1 MNLTYGSQG
10 AAVKQLQ
17 TALNGAGYGLAVD
30 GIYGAK
36 TQAAVRDYQR
46 KNGLSVDG
54 IAGTQTQS
62 KLYGTSGASGT
73 SGTGSTSNAAT
84 EPSKEVPKAPDFS
97 YDPATDEAYQN
108 ALKNLNDIKGQG
120 APTYTSTYDQ
130 QMSDIYNK
138 IMNRDKF
145 TYDLNEDALY
155 NQYKDQYTQQ
165 GRMAMMD
172 TMGQAAALTG
182 GYGSSYGQAV
192 GQQQY
197 DAYLQSLNDIVP
209 DLYSAAYDRYN
220 AEGDQLL
227 RQYQLTGDLRD
238 TEYNRY
244 LDEYNRYMDTLSNLQ
259 AQESELYNRGYD
271 NWLNAQDMQYKR
283 QQDAYDKAVSMI
295 STLGYMPSADELAL
309 AGMSDAEAQ
318 RWLKYYNDQQAAA
331 MYSGGGS
338 GGSRKSGSGSDDSFS
353 PTSPRY
359 NTLLNLINDSAA
371 RYSATEKENIVN
383 KYASSGEITE
393 SERQNLN
400 ALIEAKLDEKM
411 AAYK

>member
-1 MNLTYGSQG
+1 MNLTYGSSG
-10 AAVKQLQ
+10 EDVKKLQ
-17 TALNGAGYGLAVD
+17 TALNNSGYGLAVD

-36 TQAAVRDYQR
+36 TQAAVRDYQS

-54 IAGTQTQS
+54 IAGTQTQG
-62 KLYGTSGASGT
+62 KLYGTAGAGAS
-73 SGTGSTSNAAT
+73 T

-120 APTYTSTYDQ
+120 APAYTSTYDQ

-155 NQYKDQYTQQ
+155 NQYKDQYTQL

-220 AEGDQLL
+220 AEGDQMLQ
-227 RQYQLTGDLRD
+227 QYQLTGDLRD
-238 TEYNRY
+238 TEYSRY
-244 LDEYNRYMDTLSNLQ
+244 MDDYNRYMDSLANAQ

-338 GGSRKSGSGSDDSFS
+338 GGSRRSSGGSGNGSNGETDDTILADAAAFASKHQQI
-353 PTSPRY
+353 PG
-359 NTLLNLINDSAA
+359 DS
-371 RYSATEKENIVN
+371 YSATYYLSKKGYTEAEQQKWRDAVNELYRNN
-383 KYASSGEITE
+383 KY
-393 SERQNLN
+393 N
-400 ALIEAKLDEKM
+400 K
-411 AAYK
+411 

>member
-10 AAVKQLQ
+10 EEVKKLQ
-17 TALNGAGYGLAVD
+17 TALNSAGYGLAVD

-36 TQAAVRDYQR
+36 TQAAVKDYQS
-46 KNGLSVDG
+46 KNGLTTDG

-62 KLYGTSGASGT
+62 KLYGTEGSGT
-73 SGTGSTSNAAT
+73 T

-97 YDPATDEAYQN
+97 YDASTDAAYQN
-108 ALKNLNDIKGQG
+108 ALNSLNAHKESG
-120 APTYTSTYDQ
+120 APTYSATYDQ
-130 QMSDIYNK
+130 QLNDIYDK

-145 TYDLNEDALY
+145 KYDLNEDALY

-182 GYGSSYGQAV
+182 GYSSSYGQAV

-209 DLYSAAYDRYN
+209 ELYSAAYDRYN
-220 AEGDQLL
+220 AEGDQMLQ
-227 RQYQLTGDLRD
+227 QYQLTGDLRD
-238 TEYNRY
+238 TEYSRY

-271 NWLNAQDMQYKR
+271 KWLNAQDMQYKR

-295 STLGYMPSADELAL
+295 SNLGYMPSAEELAL

-331 MYSGGGS
+331 LYSGGS
-338 GGSRKSGSGSDDSFS
+338 GGSRKSGSGSDYDSDGG
-353 PTSPRY
+353 
-359 NTLLNLINDSAA
+359 TLDPIIADAAAFASKHPQMSAYDSLTTHYLDKMG
-371 RYSATEKENIVN
+371 YSDAERAQWRAYVHELYSQN
-383 KYASSGEITE
+383 KY
-393 SERQNLN
+393 N
-400 ALIEAKLDEKM
+400 K
-411 AAYK
+411 